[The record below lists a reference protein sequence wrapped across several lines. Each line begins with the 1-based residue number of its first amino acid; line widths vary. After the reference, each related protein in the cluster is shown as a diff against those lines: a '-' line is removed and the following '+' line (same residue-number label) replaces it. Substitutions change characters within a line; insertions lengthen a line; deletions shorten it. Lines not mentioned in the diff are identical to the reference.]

1 MKEPLLSVI
10 VSLQEKEEKQIEKVI
25 DSIINS
31 TYKNIELIV
40 VASTESEVLDT
51 YVDLYDNVSVT
62 ISDKSD
68 SILEL
73 ARIALKQANGHYI
86 SFLTSNEYVSC
97 DFYRT
102 MVQRGISTKSNLVMG
117 EHLFINDENIQYP
130 LYAHN
135 RLLDLNLEG
144 DACKEF
150 LLKQSGSDF
159 SLFYTLIS
167 FYLSPYYQLL

>member
-73 ARIALKQANGHYI
+73 ARIA
-86 SFLTSNEYVSC
+86 
-97 DFYRT
+97 
-102 MVQRGISTKSNLVMG
+102 
-117 EHLFINDENIQYP
+117 
-130 LYAHN
+130 
-135 RLLDLNLEG
+135 
-144 DACKEF
+144 
-150 LLKQSGSDF
+150 
-159 SLFYTLIS
+159 
-167 FYLSPYYQLL
+167 

>member
-68 SILEL
+68 SI
-73 ARIALKQANGHYI
+73 
-86 SFLTSNEYVSC
+86 
-97 DFYRT
+97 
-102 MVQRGISTKSNLVMG
+102 GISMVTNTSLIKA
-117 EHLFINDENIQYP
+117 
-130 LYAHN
+130 LY
-135 RLLDLNLEG
+135 L
-144 DACKEF
+144 
-150 LLKQSGSDF
+150 
-159 SLFYTLIS
+159 
-167 FYLSPYYQLL
+167 

>member
-117 EHLFINDENIQYP
+117 EHLFINDENIF
-130 LYAHN
+130 
-135 RLLDLNLEG
+135 RKD
-144 DACKEF
+144 
-150 LLKQSGSDF
+150 
-159 SLFYTLIS
+159 
-167 FYLSPYYQLL
+167 

>member
-73 ARIALKQANGHYI
+73 ARIALKQ
-86 SFLTSNEYVSC
+86 SN
-97 DFYRT
+97 
-102 MVQRGISTKSNLVMG
+102 
-117 EHLFINDENIQYP
+117 
-130 LYAHN
+130 
-135 RLLDLNLEG
+135 
-144 DACKEF
+144 
-150 LLKQSGSDF
+150 
-159 SLFYTLIS
+159 
-167 FYLSPYYQLL
+167 